1 MSAKKKQSYISE
13 PTTQPERPRRFV
25 RRNSFH
31 TIHCRS
37 GSLNKL
43 ATFSQELPP
52 PEPHTPT
59 PQPEKRNRPQNF

>member
-1 MSAKKKQSYISE
+1 MSAKKKQSNISE

-43 ATFSQELPP
+43 AAFSQELPQ
-52 PEPHTPT
+52 
-59 PQPEKRNRPQNF
+59 PQPELHTPPP